1 MNDVPTIRGIQ
12 GPLGGRVNRKE
23 REMTV
28 EVNPA
33 DVWEQLVRASMLRV
47 EALHTG
53 IALARRVGED
63 DLEVRVSQR
72 TLMAAVAE
80 KRGQCEDDGGMA
92 RKFVRLGLKTL
103 IAEGWVQHLNP
114 NAPRRDAGHY
124 RLTLPMTHWPQG
136 LIDASLVAAA

>member
-1 MNDVPTIRGIQ
+1 M
-12 GPLGGRVNRKE
+12 KA
-23 REMTV
+23 

-33 DVWEQLVRASMLRV
+33 DVWEQLVRASTLRV
-47 EALHTG
+47 EALQTG
-53 IALARRVGED
+53 IVLARRVGE

-72 TLMAAVAE
+72 ALMDDVAE
-80 KRGQCEDDGGMA
+80 HRGQCEDTDGMA
-92 RKFVRLGLKTL
+92 RKFVRLGLKAL

-136 LIDASLVAAA
+136 LIDASIATAA

>member
-1 MNDVPTIRGIQ
+1 M
-12 GPLGGRVNRKE
+12 KA
-23 REMTV
+23 

-33 DVWEQLVRASMLRV
+33 DVWEQLVRASTLRV

-53 IALARRVGED
+53 IALARRVDEN
-63 DLEVRVSQR
+63 LEVRVSQR
-72 TLMAAVAE
+72 ALMAAVAE
-80 KRGQCEDDGGMA
+80 KRGQCEDDGMA
-92 RKFVRLGLKTL
+92 RKFVRLGLKAL

-136 LIDASLVAAA
+136 LIDASMIETAA

>member
-1 MNDVPTIRGIQ
+1 WGSPPAGEAGVAMNDVPTIRGIQ

-92 RKFVRLGLKTL
+92 RKF
-103 IAEGWVQHLNP
+103 
-114 NAPRRDAGHY
+114 
-124 RLTLPMTHWPQG
+124 
-136 LIDASLVAAA
+136 